1 MVLGRINSLT
11 WFVLEFSFLASLS
24 VHGSFNLMLFSL
36 QEKNMLDNKTNPTIN
51 KSTGLPRKRFY
62 RARAHSNP
70 LSDSHF
76 PVPLSPS
83 HVNYSLH
90 YPQLFPSSDQVD
102 SSRKIQFAD
111 IGCGFGGLLISLS
124 TLFPETLMIG
134 MELRDKVTEYVK
146 ERILGLRVANP
157 GQYQNISVVR
167 TNSMK
172 YIPNYF
178 GKGQLSKMF
187 FLFPDPH
194 FKEKNHRRRVIS
206 PHLLDEYAYV
216 LQVGGIIYT
225 ITDVEELGEWMKSC
239 LENHPMFEALEENE
253 LEADPVVKL
262 LSTATEEG
270 QKVARNGGQTF
281 QAVFRRIAPAS

>member
-1 MVLGRINSLT
+1 M
-11 WFVLEFSFLASLS
+11 FPFPLATCKS
-24 VHGSFNLMLFSL
+24 
-36 QEKNMLDNKTNPTIN
+36 QEEDFKYWYGDPNCWKLNKLVPENNMLQSKANPTIN

-83 HVNYSLH
+83 HVDYSLH
-90 YPQLFPSSDQVD
+90 YPQLLPSANWTDTFN
-102 SSRKIQFAD
+102 KIEFAD
-111 IGCGFGGLLISLS
+111 IGCGFGGLLISLA

-146 ERILGLRVANP
+146 ERILGLRAANP
-157 GQYQNISVVR
+157 GQYQNVSVVR

-178 GKGQLSKMF
+178 EKGQLSKMF

-225 ITDVEELGEWMKSC
+225 ITDVEELGAWMKSC
-239 LENHPMFEALEENE
+239 LQNHPMFEPLSEME

-262 LSTATEEG
+262 LSSATEEG

-281 QAVFRRIAPAS
+281 QAVFRRITPSS

>member
-1 MVLGRINSLT
+1 M
-11 WFVLEFSFLASLS
+11 LEHDSIS
-24 VHGSFNLMLFSL
+24 
-36 QEKNMLDNKTNPTIN
+36 NPTTHS
-51 KSTGLPRKRFY
+51 KTTGLPRKRFY

-76 PVPLSPS
+76 PVPISPAHFDNDCS
-83 HVNYSLH
+83 A
-90 YPQLFPSSDQVD
+90 LFPKFFPNGSK
-102 SSRKIQFAD
+102 KIEFAD
-111 IGCGFGGLLISLS
+111 IGCGFGGLLISLA
-124 TLFPETLMIG
+124 TLFPDTLMIG

-146 ERILGLRVANP
+146 ERILALRVSTP
-157 GQYQNISVVR
+157 GKYDNVSVVR

-178 GKGQLSKMF
+178 EKAQLTKMF

-216 LQVGGIIYT
+216 LKVGGIIYT
-225 ITDVEELGEWMKSC
+225 ISDVEELGAWMKGC
-239 LENHPMFEALEENE
+239 LDDHELFEPLTEEE
-253 LEADPVVKL
+253 LAADPVVEL

-270 QKVARNGGQTF
+270 QKVARNEGQTF
-281 QAVFRRIAPAS
+281 RAVYRRIASSHPR

>member
-1 MVLGRINSLT
+1 MPGNEVNST
-11 WFVLEFSFLASLS
+11 LS
-24 VHGSFNLMLFSL
+24 
-36 QEKNMLDNKTNPTIN
+36 

-76 PVPLSPS
+76 PVPISPS
-83 HVNYSLH
+83 HVDYSLH
-90 YPQLFPSSDQVD
+90 YPEYFPPSDQANNPK
-102 SSRKIQFAD
+102 KIQFAD

-146 ERILGLRVANP
+146 ERVLALRAANP
-157 GQYQNISVVR
+157 GQYHNVSVVR

-178 GKGQLSKMF
+178 EKAQLTKMF

-206 PHLLDEYAYV
+206 PHLLDEYAYA
-216 LQVGGIIYT
+216 LEVGGIIYT
-225 ITDVEELGEWMKSC
+225 ITDVEELGDWMKSC
-239 LENHPMFEALEENE
+239 LENHPMFEALTEEE
-253 LEADPVVKL
+253 LEGDPCVKL
-262 LSTATEEG
+262 LGTATEEG
-270 QKVARNGGQTF
+270 QKVARNGGQTYR
-281 QAVFRRIAPAS
+281 AVYRRTALSDQTPQT

>member
-1 MVLGRINSLT
+1 M
-11 WFVLEFSFLASLS
+11 LENEA
-24 VHGSFNLMLFSL
+24 
-36 QEKNMLDNKTNPTIN
+36 NPTFS

-70 LSDSHF
+70 LSDCHF
-76 PVPLSPS
+76 PVPVSPG
-83 HVNYSLH
+83 HVDYSLH
-90 YPQLFPSSDQVD
+90 YPQFDQFDGSKKV
-102 SSRKIQFAD
+102 KFAD

-124 TLFPETLMIG
+124 TLFPNTLMIG

-146 ERILGLRVANP
+146 ERILALRVTNP
-157 GQYQNISVVR
+157 GQYQNASVVR

-178 GKGQLSKMF
+178 EKGQLSKMF

-216 LQVGGIIYT
+216 LEVGGIIYT
-225 ITDVEELGEWMKSC
+225 ITDVEELGDWMKAC
-239 LENHPMFEALEENE
+239 LENHPMFEALKAEE

-262 LSTATEEG
+262 LSSATEEG

-281 QAVFRRIAPAS
+281 QAVYRRIVPSL